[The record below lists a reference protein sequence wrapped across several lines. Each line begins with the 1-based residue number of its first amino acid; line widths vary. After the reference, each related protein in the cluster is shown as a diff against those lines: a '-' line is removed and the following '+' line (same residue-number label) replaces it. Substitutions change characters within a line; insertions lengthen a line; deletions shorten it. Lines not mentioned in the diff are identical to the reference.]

1 MAEYGSQRSEQP
13 QNFNFE
19 PIVRG
24 LEIIFLTGTVK
35 SVSKFNCIRKNGVKK
50 WMKKMPLDASVMH
63 IACLTQ
69 LWTLLPE
76 YVFCLPQNLPYSWL
90 VTLKSIFLP

>member
-35 SVSKFNCIRKNGVKK
+35 SVSRFNHIRKK
-50 WMKKMPLDASVMH
+50 WGQKMDEKNAIRCLGDAHCM
-63 IACLTQ
+63 
-69 LWTLLPE
+69 
-76 YVFCLPQNLPYSWL
+76 FD
-90 VTLKSIFLP
+90 SIMDPFA